1 MKSGKRSNSG
11 CMLKLFIYNHIRGR
25 QSNRLSNSNLAGPD
39 FFVDEQ

>member
-1 MKSGKRSNSG
+1 MKSGKHSNSG
-11 CMLKLFIYNHIRGR
+11 CMLKLERGR